1 MMMYQLLTTVSSNK
15 VTAGGKWGAPQAN
28 VKGPLSVPEQVLAG
42 TPATQ
47 PIPPPPK
54 VCPLPEEPV
63 GEPGLA
69 EAGGGA

>member
-15 VTAGGKWGAPQAN
+15 VTAGEVGCTSGQCQRPS
-28 VKGPLSVPEQVLAG
+28 LSQSKCLQGLLPPNLS
-42 TPATQ
+42 
-47 PIPPPPK
+47 PPPPK